1 MPTKTSHDGQ
11 WTYDCPCS
19 VSHVLSYITKHLAV
33 APQWGSKYQVN
44 KKGQHHELQQ
54 LPSQWPRPIAAGML
68 MGSNFEKSGSFRLRA
83 RTYGGSAQW
92 LIVNMKIF
100 EIWIKKRIPVQT
112 LDVLESKRH
121 CNLLLLQLM
130 SLHCSWIVP
139 ALKIWPRQF
148 LWSLATVCIISH
160 HICISTGCST
170 VHVQYTHI
178 HIITCTH
185 IISYT
190 LPFDVTFYL
199 TCLFPGSC
207 GFAFA
212 DSSPRSFGTGKGAS
226 SDVYLEPL
234 CPLFWIEPLKSRY
247 ACQYCRFEY

>member
-1 MPTKTSHDGQ
+1 MRFQISSQ
-11 WTYDCPCS
+11 
-19 VSHVLSYITKHLAV
+19 
-33 APQWGSKYQVN
+33 Q
-44 KKGQHHELQQ
+44 KGTTPWAQK

-68 MGSNFEKSGSFRLRA
+68 MGSNLEKSGSFRLRA

-112 LDVLESKRH
+112 LDVLESNRH

-148 LWSLATVCIISH
+148 LWSVATVCIISH

-170 VHVQYTHI
+170 VHVYTYTHNYMYTY
-178 HIITCTH
+178 HII
-185 IISYT
+185 YT
-190 LPFDVTFYL
+190 PFWCDILPHVFVSGILWLCFRR
-199 TCLFPGSC
+199 LFTSQLWH
-207 GFAFA
+207 
-212 DSSPRSFGTGKGAS
+212 R
-226 SDVYLEPL
+226 
-234 CPLFWIEPLKSRY
+234 
-247 ACQYCRFEY
+247 